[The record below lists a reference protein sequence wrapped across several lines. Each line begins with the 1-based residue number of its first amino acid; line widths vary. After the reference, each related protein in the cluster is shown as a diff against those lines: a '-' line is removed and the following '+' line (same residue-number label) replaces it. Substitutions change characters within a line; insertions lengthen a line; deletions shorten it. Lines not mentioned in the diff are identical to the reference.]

1 MSRREHYVF
10 AYDIG
15 DTRRQYR
22 VRKAL
27 QTYAIGRQKSLYEC
41 WLTEAEYHNL
51 CRNIGQM
58 VDENERVLA
67 FKRPSES
74 QCALYGTAKRLQY
87 SPFMMV

>member
-15 DTRRQYR
+15 DVRRQYR

-27 QTYAIGRQKSLYEC
+27 QAYAVGRQKSLYEC
-41 WLTEAEYHNL
+41 WITEAEHRSL
-51 CRNIGQM
+51 CRHIAQIL
-58 VDENERVLA
+58 DRSDRVLA
-67 FKRPSES
+67 FKRPSET
-74 QCALYGTAKRLQY
+74 QCALYGAAKRLQY